1 MNEAVRQRPLVE
13 IVGVTIEESGTATP
27 MTVDGTSPDVMTSVT
42 VQGIGQETAGAI

>member
-13 IVGVTIEESGTATP
+13 IVGVTIEESGTATS